1 MGNLLE
7 FPDRGQREMA
17 DNEHTVLCVDD
28 EQNILNSLRRLL
40 RKEGYRF
47 LMASSGAEAM
57 KLLEENEVHV
67 VISDQRMPEMSG
79 TEFLAWVK
87 SQHPDAIRII
97 LTGYTELDSIT
108 ESINK
113 GHVYK
118 LILKP
123 WNDQNIKLEI
133 TQALEQYDLRQ
144 KNKQQNE
151 ELKRINENLEELVRK
166 RTKDLELHIGALEF
180 SRAVLLDLPLPIIVV
195 SPDGTIGLMNRA
207 AQDLSSEGIEMGG
220 ELLDFFSEDVQ
231 EKFSTTLET
240 KEAQTLKGYKL
251 SGETYDINFIPLS
264 RTSGKGVIMTLERVE
279 DPS

>member
-1 MGNLLE
+1 
-7 FPDRGQREMA
+7 
-17 DNEHTVLCVDD
+17 
-28 EQNILNSLRRLL
+28 
-40 RKEGYRF
+40 
-47 LMASSGAEAM
+47 M

-87 SQHPDAIRII
+87 AQHPDAIRII

-118 LILKP
+118 LLLKP

-133 TQALEQYDLRQ
+133 TRALEQYDLRQ

-180 SRAVLLDLPLPIIVV
+180 WRAVLLDLPMPIIGV

-207 AQDLSSEGIEMGG
+207 AQDLSSQGIEMGG

-240 KEAQTLKGYKL
+240 KEGQTLKGYEL
-251 SGETYDINFIPLS
+251 SGETYDINLIPLS